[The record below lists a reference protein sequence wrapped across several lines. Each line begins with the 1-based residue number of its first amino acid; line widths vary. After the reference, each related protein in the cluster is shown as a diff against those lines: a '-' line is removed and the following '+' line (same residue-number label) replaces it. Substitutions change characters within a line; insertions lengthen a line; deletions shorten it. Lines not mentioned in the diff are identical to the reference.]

1 MRKMIWIALIMVFAK
16 TASAQ
21 TAKDSLLNILAG
33 EVCKSLSEKQ
43 PGSETAKEM
52 EFRMANAFVP
62 LLQTHGDAIAKFY
75 DLETD
80 TEGNGYKQLGIDV
93 GMKMVSV
100 CPNFMTGFIEKSSK
114 DKDETT
120 PSKKEK
126 MSISGTLIKII
137 PGELTSISV
146 RSTGGKT
153 EKIWWMEYF
162 EGADNLTQAMINK
175 PISIQYY
182 EKEVYNFTLKEYI
195 KIKIAAGIK

>member
-1 MRKMIWIALIMVFAK
+1 M
-16 TASAQ
+16 
-21 TAKDSLLNILAG
+21 
-33 EVCKSLSEKQ
+33 
-43 PGSETAKEM
+43 
-52 EFRMANAFVP
+52 
-62 LLQTHGDAIAKFY
+62 
-75 DLETD
+75 ETD